1 MKKTLS
7 VILAVVLAAAMT
19 LLIPL
24 SSFAKEEAG
33 DPKPV
38 GDAAAFA
45 AMETGGSYYL
55 TANITVSETHSAAFS
70 GTFDGKGIKITTSVP
85 LFDTFEGTAKDFTIE
100 GSVTSNADRAGAF
113 CNTVVGD
120 TTLSGIINKGSV
132 TGSMSATAKSDDLG
146 V

>member
-55 TANITVSETHSAAFS
+55 TANITVQYAGCVATDAVTQAEYFDQMKKQVADTH
-70 GTFDGKGIKITTSVP
+70 
-85 LFDTFEGTAKDFTIE
+85 
-100 GSVTSNADRAGAF
+100 
-113 CNTVVGD
+113 
-120 TTLSGIINKGSV
+120 
-132 TGSMSATAKSDDLG
+132 MSTK
-146 V
+146 